1 VKSICFIAARGGSK
15 GVPRKNIRKLGDKPL
30 IAYTIETA
38 LDSNIFDHVI
48 VSTED
53 DEIASISKK
62 YGADV
67 PFMRPKYL
75 AQDKVIYGDVV
86 MHAITKLSNLDYE
99 FDTIVSRDCTVP
111 FIDKNDLKNAMNL
124 YVTKECDGV
133 HSVCRAYS
141 NPYFGMYEP
150 DSKGYL
156 HKSKTTKKRITARQD
171 SPIVYQVNGLYINS
185 KKKLLKTKD
194 LFAGKILPYEIS
206 QEHGLMIDDEV
217 QFKFAEFL
225 YALQNRRK

>member
-1 VKSICFIAARGGSK
+1 MKSICFIAARGGSK
-15 GVPRKNIRKLGDKPL
+15 GVPRKNIRKLGNKPL
-30 IAYTIETA
+30 IAHTIETA
-38 LDSNIFDHVI
+38 LDSKIFDHVI

-53 DEIASISKK
+53 QEIASISKK

-67 PFMRPKYL
+67 PFLRPKYL
-75 AQDKVIYGDVV
+75 AKDKVIYGDVV
-86 MHAITKLSNLDYE
+86 MHAIEKLSELGYG
-99 FDTIVSRDCTVP
+99 FDTIASRDCTVP

-124 YVTKECDGV
+124 YTTKECDGV

-150 DSKGYL
+150 DSQGYL
-156 HKSKTTKKRITARQD
+156 HSSKTTKKRITTRQD

-185 KKKLLKTKD
+185 KKKLIETND

-206 QEHGLMIDDEV
+206 QEHGLMIDDEI

-225 YALQNRRK
+225 YRLGHNK